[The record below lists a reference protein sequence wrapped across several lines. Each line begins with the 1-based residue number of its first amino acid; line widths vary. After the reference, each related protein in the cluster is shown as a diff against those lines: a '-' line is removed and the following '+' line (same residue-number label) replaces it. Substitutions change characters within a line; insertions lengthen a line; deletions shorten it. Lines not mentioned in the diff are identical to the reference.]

1 MPTPSPA
8 TLNEGAVSLAA
19 ANWSDATGGQEDA
32 ILSIPSGSQSIT
44 GGLDMSAVT
53 NGMDRFDVLPQ
64 FTGRIGSPS
73 AGPLKLRLSDGVTNR
88 FNYNAGGGVLYL
100 QAAGTGA
107 NTISNFWKSSP
118 GAAYLM
124 GGTFTDLILGEG
136 PLSVNGSTVVDNA
149 YLKGGNSTFEAGTGF
164 KILNVYSGTH
174 YIKRNF
180 IASGSGGSETLNIFG
195 GTVILDTTTTGNL
208 STVNVYRDGT
218 LRLLSSDGIAT
229 LNLEGFADFSQAKV
243 GITIATANLGPLY
256 KINESANVTITTRAA
271 AGAKA
276 LRG

>member
-1 MPTPSPA
+1 MA
-8 TLNEGAVSLAA
+8 IAYLNEGAVSLAA
-19 ANWSDATGGQEDA
+19 ANWSDATGFA
-32 ILSIPSGSQSIT
+32 NAATLVIAAGSQSIT
-44 GGLDMSAVT
+44 GSLDWSGLTAGIDT
-53 NGMDRFDVLPQ
+53 LDIGPQ

-73 AGPLKLRLSDGVTNR
+73 AGPLKFDADESVTNR
-88 FNYNAGGGVLYL
+88 VVYNAGGGVLYL
-100 QAAGTGA
+100 AAAGD
-107 NTISNFWKSSP
+107 NSIISNFWKSSP

-124 GGTFTDLILGEG
+124 AGTFTNVILGEG

-218 LRLLSSDGIAT
+218 LRLLSSDAIAT

-243 GITIATANLGPLY
+243 GITISTANLGPLY